1 MKILTWTL
9 IGATAWLTV
18 GCANPQRSRDLGN
31 PAIAASV
38 LAQQACSMCHGVTGV
53 ATSPNFPNL
62 AGQTEGYVVAQLT
75 EFRSHSREDPAGFE
89 YMWGIAR
96 RLTDAQIKD
105 LAAYYARQAPAH
117 QTPEG
122 DTARIDAG
130 RALFTS
136 GAPTRGIPACSSCHG
151 DHGQGLAAFPRLAG
165 QHADY
170 VVKQLR
176 VFQRT
181 EGRPDG
187 PAMKA
192 VAHGLTSDDMA
203 NAASYV
209 QGM

>member
-1 MKILTWTL
+1 MKILNL
-9 IGATAWLTV
+9 ALLGAIVWITA
-18 GCANPQRSRDLGN
+18 GCANPERSRDLGN
-31 PAIAASV
+31 PAIAGPV

-96 RLTDAQIKD
+96 RLTDTQIKD
-105 LAAYYARQAPAH
+105 LAAYYARQAPAN
-117 QTPEG
+117 QAPEG
-122 DTARIDAG
+122 NPARVEAG
-130 RALFTS
+130 RVLFTT

-151 DHGQGLAAFPRLAG
+151 DHGQGLATFPRLAG
-165 QHADY
+165 QHGDY
-170 VVKQLR
+170 IVKQLR

-181 EGRPDG
+181 DDRPDG

-192 VAHGLTSDDMA
+192 VAHGLTADGMA
-203 NAASYV
+203 NAASFV